1 MHNNSHLKNLI
12 EIKYKNNRIL
22 FIKTVFNYN
31 EN

>member
-1 MHNNSHLKNLI
+1 MHNNNLKNLI